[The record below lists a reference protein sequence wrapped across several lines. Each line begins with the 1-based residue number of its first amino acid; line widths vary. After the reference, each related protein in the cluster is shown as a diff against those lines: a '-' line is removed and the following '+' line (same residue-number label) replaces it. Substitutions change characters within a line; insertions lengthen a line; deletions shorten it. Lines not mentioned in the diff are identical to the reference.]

1 MVRPKKEG
9 GALTAAQR
17 QAKRLIELRE
27 AGGDK
32 VCVMM
37 PPETYQRLLKIMS
50 KRGIAVREHA
60 IILAVDELAKR
71 VR

>member
-9 GALTAAQR
+9 GAMTAAQR
-17 QAKRLIELRE
+17 QAKRLADLRE

-37 PPETYQRLLKIMS
+37 PPETYQRLLRIMS
-50 KRGIAVREHA
+50 RRGILVREHA
-60 IILAVDELAKR
+60 VIAAIDETAKR
-71 VR
+71 LR